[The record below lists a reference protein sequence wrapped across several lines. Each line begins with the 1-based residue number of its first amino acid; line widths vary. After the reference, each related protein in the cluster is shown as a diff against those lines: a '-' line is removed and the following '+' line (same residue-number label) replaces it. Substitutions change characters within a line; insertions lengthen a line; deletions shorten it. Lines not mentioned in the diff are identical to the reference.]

1 MEVGEWYPYRPSIER
16 RLPSQFNNNAP
27 ATIANE
33 KTNNNKQQHNN
44 DTENMSAD
52 HCRPCEPLVD
62 TGEFSAI

>member
-1 MEVGEWYPYRPSIER
+1 MEVGEWYPYRSSIER

-44 DTENMSAD
+44 APRTCLPITAD
-52 HCRPCEPLVD
+52 HASR
-62 TGEFSAI
+62 